1 MSMSVGGGSK
11 RRMVA
16 EINVT
21 PLVDVMLVLLVV
33 FMITAPV
40 LKEGFQVEVPQAAET
55 QSINIVDARSVII
68 TKDGAVLK
76 NLAQSDSE
84 RYDNLGQL
92 VEDLKSYKAECA
104 RATDGKKTPVVL
116 ITGDKEARY
125 ERIIQVWNA
134 VRSAGIT
141 QVGFQLEP
149 GAKPWSRVSAKTG
162 GKSPELDVKLASR

>member
-1 MSMSVGGGSK
+1 MGMSVGGGK
-11 RRMVA
+11 RRIMS

-55 QSINIVDARSVII
+55 QSINVVDARSVIV
-68 TKDGAVLK
+68 TKDGVVLH
-76 NLAQSDSE
+76 NLAQSADDH
-84 RYDNLGQL
+84 YDNLSQL
-92 VEDLKSYKAECA
+92 IEDLKVYKTDCA
-104 RATDGKKTPVVL
+104 RAKESTQPVVL
-116 ITGDKEARY
+116 IIGDKDARY

-134 VRSAGIT
+134 IRSAGIT

-149 GAKPWSRVSAKTG
+149 GNDQS
-162 GKSPELDVKLASR
+162 VK